1 MFHCHVWKPDGIW
14 NWQMKL
20 EDPEGQAILSPVST
34 PKCSMHTGPTVF
46 FFCWSSFLSLPGL
59 FLKASKQKSSDL
71 RSESYLQVRHLFT
84 KYSPSPPD
92 FLLFLKKKG
101 KQFSHWGVVSAIPIP
116 DTPTEVPDWQVLP
129 LVIWEFPRKA
139 GHLANQT
146 GAFSKKND
154 LSRIL
159 KQQCRFNTPGNWWF
173 ARKLTNHRSK
183 VAQSLTSNR
192 VVLKFP

>member
-14 NWQMKL
+14 NWQLKL

-34 PKCSMHTGPTVF
+34 PKCSMHTGPTMFVFSVGLPFSRFPVF
-46 FFCWSSFLSLPGL
+46 FWKPPNKSPAICDLSRTYRYVTYLL
-59 FLKASKQKSSDL
+59 NI
-71 RSESYLQVRHLFT
+71 LQVLQISCCFSR
-84 KYSPSPPD
+84 
-92 FLLFLKKKG
+92 KKG

-129 LVIWEFPRKA
+129 PVIWVFPRKA

-154 LSRIL
+154 LSIL
-159 KQQCRFNTPGNWWF
+159 KQQCRFNTPGNWWC

-183 VAQSLTSNR
+183 VTQSLTSNR